1 MFGKII
7 AALALSLWTP
17 FIVECAPAKSP
28 KKETVSPKA
37 DKKASKSEAP
47 KVVAKSQN
55 KWQDFYSASGS
66 CGCKMPSVPEHV
78 SEKFKMPDSPHELKY
93 DAYIA
98 DHNKNSVYML
108 LVAQYPE
115 HVDQSYA
122 QASLEGFLN
131 GILSYN
137 PANQLIFAD
146 LTLVNG
152 HEALDFFIRAGAV
165 YFRGRAMLI
174 KNSLYLMAMECEA
187 PSYDEAQYNHFI
199 SSFLLK

>member
-1 MFGKII
+1 MLGKYI
-7 AALALSLWTP
+7 LGLSLVLWTP
-17 FIVECAPAKSP
+17 FMVECAP
-28 KKETVSPKA
+28 KKES
-37 DKKASKSEAP
+37 P

-55 KWQDFYSASGS
+55 KWQDFHSTTGACSVSLPSA
-66 CGCKMPSVPEHV
+66 PEHV
-78 SEKFKMPDSPHELKY
+78 SEKITMPDSNYELRY

-98 DHNKNSVYML
+98 DHNQSSVYML

-115 HVDQSYA
+115 YVEESYA
-122 QASLEGFLN
+122 QSSLEGFLN

-187 PSYDEAQYNHFI
+187 PAYDESIYNNFV
-199 SSFLLK
+199 SSFNLKK

>member
-1 MFGKII
+1 MFGKFLV
-7 AALALSLWTP
+7 ALAIGLWTP
-17 FIVECAPAKSP
+17 FMVECAP
-28 KKETVSPKA
+28 KKES
-37 DKKASKSEAP
+37 P
-47 KVVAKSQN
+47 KVVAQSQN
-55 KWQDFYSASGS
+55 KWQDFHSKSGS
-66 CGCKMPSVPEHV
+66 CSCLMPSIPEHV
-78 SEKFKMPDSPHELKY
+78 SEKIKMPDSQYELKY

-98 DHNKNSVYML
+98 DHNKSSVYML

-152 HEALDFFIRAGAV
+152 QEALDFFIRAGAV

-187 PSYDEAQYNHFI
+187 PSYDESLYNSFV
-199 SSFLLK
+199 SSFLIK

>member
-1 MFGKII
+1 
-7 AALALSLWTP
+7 
-17 FIVECAPAKSP
+17 
-28 KKETVSPKA
+28 
-37 DKKASKSEAP
+37 
-47 KVVAKSQN
+47 
-55 KWQDFYSASGS
+55 
-66 CGCKMPSVPEHV
+66 
-78 SEKFKMPDSPHELKY
+78 MPDSQHELKY
-93 DAYIA
+93 DAYIS
-98 DHNKNSVYML
+98 DHNKHSVYML
-108 LVAQYPE
+108 LIAQYPE

-187 PSYDEAQYNHFI
+187 PSYDESVYNHFVT
-199 SSFLLK
+199 SFSLR

>member
-1 MFGKII
+1 MFGKYIVC
-7 AALALSLWTP
+7 LALGLCAP
-17 FIVECAPAKSP
+17 FMVECAP
-28 KKETVSPKA
+28 KKES
-37 DKKASKSEAP
+37 P

-55 KWQDFYSASGS
+55 KWQDFHSTTGS
-66 CGCKMPSVPEHV
+66 CSVSLPSAPEHV
-78 SEKFKMPDSPHELKY
+78 TEKITMPDSNYELRY

-98 DHNKNSVYML
+98 DYNQNSVFML
-108 LVAQYPE
+108 LVAQYPDY
-115 HVDQSYA
+115 VDQSYA
-122 QASLEGFLN
+122 QSSLEGFLN

-152 HEALDFFIRAGAV
+152 NEALDFFIRAGAV

-187 PSYDEAQYNHFI
+187 PAYDEATYTNFVT
-199 SSFLLK
+199 SFNLKR

>member
-1 MFGKII
+1 MFGKFLLT
-7 AALALSLWTP
+7 LAIGLWTP
-17 FIVECAPAKSP
+17 FMVECAP
-28 KKETVSPKA
+28 KKEATQGKKQSPQ
-37 DKKASKSEAP
+37 
-47 KVVAKSQN
+47 VVTKSQN
-55 KWQDFYSASGS
+55 KWHDFHTSSGACS
-66 CGCKMPSVPEHV
+66 VRLPSVPEHV
-78 SEKFKMPDSPHELKY
+78 SEKIRMPDSQYELKY

-98 DHNKNSVYML
+98 DYNQNSVYML

-174 KNSLYLMAMECEA
+174 KNSLYLMAMECDA
-187 PSYDEAQYNHFI
+187 PSYDESLYTQFI
-199 SSFLLK
+199 TSFLLK